1 MGSLRQCA
9 VARRQSLSS
18 YDDDG
23 NGNGRRYHQGY
34 DGPRSSDGNNDGK
47 MAVTIGQVDN
57 QSIAVAGAIVLPQ
70 YVQGY
75 KTGA

>member
-1 MGSLRQCA
+1 MVMMA
-9 VARRQSLSS
+9 MAMA
-18 YDDDG
+18 
-23 NGNGRRYHQGY
+23 YHQGY
-34 DGPRSSDGNNDGK
+34 DEPQSSDGNNDDK

-75 KTGA
+75 TTGA